1 MTTLTTQPTKTF
13 RIVTYG
19 CQMNEHDSEIMA
31 GLLQGRGYQPV
42 ESDDADILLF
52 NTCTVRDG
60 AEQRAY
66 GRINTLVNLKKPGSI
81 IGVCGCAAQD
91 QGLALLEKF
100 PHIDLVVGT
109 RDYVKIDALID
120 EVERTNQRFVSVE
133 DIDQP
138 LSLPTLPARRSGL
151 KAFVNIMFGC
161 NNRCTFCIVPQTR
174 GDEYSR
180 PLKDIVTEVQEL
192 VAKGYRE
199 VTLLGQNVNS
209 YVDANRADFS
219 DLLHALNEI
228 EGLWRIRY
236 TTSNPKSARSRHLS
250 AIAECAKVMENLHL
264 PVQSG
269 NDRILREMKRAYNIS
284 RYHYLV
290 DMYRDLVPGG
300 AITTDMIVGFPS
312 ETDEEFKD
320 TLLLT
325 EKVRYDQQFMFMYSP
340 RKGTVAADTMRND
353 VPMEVKKNRLQQL
366 IDMQEAISLELNQ
379 AEVGR
384 VHEVLAENFAR
395 RGEGEL
401 YGRTRTDKP
410 IVFPGTDEMVG
421 KIVAVRVEA
430 AWKNTLKGTPLGIV
444 TKFQNSLTDT
454 VQYTPFGAA
463 EPLVSRP

>member
-1 MTTLTTQPTKTF
+1 MIPQQTPAQKTF

-31 GLLQGRGYQPV
+31 GLLQGRGYV
-42 ESDDADILLF
+42 RCESDDADVVLF

-66 GRINTLVNLKKPGSI
+66 ARINTLKNLKKPDAIMGI
-81 IGVCGCAAQD
+81 CGCAAQD

-109 RDYVKIDALID
+109 RDYVKIDSLIA
-120 EVERTNQRFVSVE
+120 EVERTNQRFVSVD

-174 GDEYSR
+174 GVEYSR
-180 PLKDIVTEVQEL
+180 PLEDIVNEVRDL
-192 VAKGYRE
+192 ISKGYKE

-209 YVDANRADFS
+209 YVDLQKHDFS
-219 DLLHALNEI
+219 DLLHALNEL

-250 AIAECAKVMENLHL
+250 AIAECEKVMENLHL

-290 DMYRDLVPGG
+290 DMYRDLVPTGSLS
-300 AITTDMIVGFPS
+300 TDMIVGFPS
-312 ETDEEFKD
+312 ETEEEFQD
-320 TLLLT
+320 TLRLT
-325 EKVRYDQQFMFMYSP
+325 ERVRFDQQFMFMYSP
-340 RKGTVAADTMRND
+340 RKGTVAADEMRND
-353 VPMEVKKNRLQQL
+353 VPLEVKKDRVQRLIAL
-366 IDMQEAISLELNQ
+366 QERISLESNE
-379 AEVGR
+379 AEVGK
-384 VHEVLAENFAR
+384 VHEVLIESSAR
-395 RGEGEL
+395 RGNEL

-410 IVFPGTDEMVG
+410 VVLPGDESLIGQLV
-421 KIVAVRVEA
+421 KVEITKVL
-430 AWKNTLKGTPLGIV
+430 KNTLKG
-444 TKFQNSLTDT
+444 SL
-454 VQYTPFGAA
+454 VLAP
-463 EPLVSRP
+463 EVVSV